1 MSHITSSKE
10 RFVIITFLRKTSST
24 VHLKKSDEAGLCVG
38 DFSLQESCF
47 ISPRKRAE
55 NSEER
60 NTGRGQEDEKKTL
73 KRLRHRFAA
82 GEKDFFI
89 VVLFFCWRGRG
100 IRGQRRRR
108 RFESSN
114 SMPPSQTHHRRHLE
128 KVIERWDPEIERR
141 SRNRTLREN
150 PQI

>member
-1 MSHITSSKE
+1 MSHITSSIE
-10 RFVIITFLRKTSST
+10 RFVIITFWRKTSST

-82 GEKDFFI
+82 GEKDFFYRRPLFLLKRERHQRAEKKKIRI
-89 VVLFFCWRGRG
+89 VKLNATK
-100 IRGQRRRR
+100 
-108 RFESSN
+108 SN
-114 SMPPSQTHHRRHLE
+114 SSST
-128 KVIERWDPEIERR
+128 
-141 SRNRTLREN
+141 TFRESY
-150 PQI
+150 

>member
-1 MSHITSSKE
+1 M
-10 RFVIITFLRKTSST
+10 
-24 VHLKKSDEAGLCVG
+24 G

-82 GEKDFFI
+82 GEKDFF
-89 VVLFFCWRGRG
+89 LSSSSFFVEEGEASEGR
-100 IRGQRRRR
+100 
-108 RFESSN
+108 EEEDSN
-114 SMPPSQTHHRRHLE
+114 RQTQCHQVKL
-128 KVIERWDPEIERR
+128 IIDDI
-141 SRNRTLREN
+141 
-150 PQI
+150 

>member
-82 GEKDFFI
+82 GEKDF
-89 VVLFFCWRGRG
+89 LSSSSFFVEEGEASEGR
-100 IRGQRRRR
+100 
-108 RFESSN
+108 EEEEDSN
-114 SMPPSQTHHRRHLE
+114 RQTQCHQVKL
-128 KVIERWDPEIERR
+128 IIDDI
-141 SRNRTLREN
+141 
-150 PQI
+150 